1 MDVEEV
7 VGEDALMRLVLLSV
21 RHVEDV
27 LVAHALEFLNK
38 KGDVYFVRQSIK
50 YKII

>member
-7 VGEDALMRLVLLSV
+7 VGEDALMPLALLNVRL
-21 RHVEDV
+21 VEDV

-38 KGDVYFVRQSIK
+38 KRRCLFC
-50 YKII
+50 